1 MISGEGELDIVSGV
15 KWDAQRYVQEASF
28 VPTYGQPVL
37 ELLAPQPG
45 ERILDLGC
53 GDGALTAALVAA
65 GAEVVAVDGSPE
77 MIELARGRGLDAHV
91 VDAQQ
96 LPFHAEFDAVF
107 TNAVLHWVPDIAAVL
122 RGVHAALRP
131 GGRFVGECG
140 GPGNVAAI
148 GLALTAARLGR
159 GLPAP
164 RNPWHNRAA
173 DEFDAALRT
182 AGLEPESLQVFPRPT
197 PLPAGLASWLQVF
210 AAPLLADVP
219 ADDRPGIVD
228 DAVRIAQPWLADH
241 AGRVTAD
248 YVRLRFAA
256 SKPSGA

>member
-1 MISGEGELDIVSGV
+1 VSPELASVSAV

-28 VPTYGQPVL
+28 VPAYGQAVV
-37 ELLAPQPG
+37 EVLAPRPG

-53 GDGALTAALVAA
+53 GDGALTAQLVAA

-77 MIELARGRGLDAHV
+77 MIELARGRGLDAQV

-96 LPFHAEFDAVF
+96 LAFDSEFDAVF
-107 TNAVLHWVPDIAAVL
+107 TNAVLHWVPDLPAVL
-122 RGVHAALRP
+122 RGVHRALRP

-148 GLALTAARLGR
+148 GLAVTAARLGR

-173 DEFDAALRT
+173 DEFDAALRD
-182 AGLEPESLQVFPRPT
+182 AGLVSDSLDVFPRPT
-197 PLPAGLASWLQVF
+197 PLPDGLRSWLQVF
-210 AAPLLADVP
+210 AGPLLADVP
-219 ADDRPGIVD
+219 AGDRAAVVD
-228 DAVRIAQPWLADH
+228 DAVRLAAPWLADH

-248 YVRLRFAA
+248 YVRLRF
-256 SKPSGA
+256 GATRPDGG